1 MTTKH
6 TPAPWFVDGADT
18 NWTVYG
24 LNDQGYNRFSA
35 QIQRGNTAPMEHTG
49 SDEIT
54 ANARLIAAAP
64 EHHAVALELDKLMLV
79 IESAVRRAEPGH
91 HAAVVSLIQANIAAL
106 AKARGAQ

>member
-6 TPAPWFVDGADT
+6 TPAPWLVDGAGT

-49 SDEIT
+49 SDEIA
-54 ANARLIAAAP
+54 ANALLIAAAP
-64 EHHAVALELDKLMLV
+64 ELLVALEGVLRVAD
-79 IESAVRRAEPGH
+79 RATVEFD
-91 HAAVVSLIQANIAAL
+91 AARAAIRK
-106 AKARGAQ
+106 AKGEQV